1 MNVTI
6 HTLTNINTT
15 DNNSDSGVD
24 EVWYMKMAEIM
35 LYLTCC
41 SRQRYLFYTT
51 DSVNNKEVNSDN
63 KYNFAYNTEK
73 DNNMNWL
80 VVVFS
85 CTDNYAVD
93 LLYAVIFKMRII
105 ISIVTFTK
113 KLQLLKEKVGAI
125 RSKVFGM
132 V

>member
-41 SRQRYLFYTT
+41 SRQRYLLYTT

-73 DNNMNWL
+73 DNNMN
-80 VVVFS
+80 
-85 CTDNYAVD
+85 
-93 LLYAVIFKMRII
+93 
-105 ISIVTFTK
+105 
-113 KLQLLKEKVGAI
+113 
-125 RSKVFGM
+125 
-132 V
+132 